1 MRNKNIFQL
10 STFNFQLNI
19 MAEEVKEIKRN
30 KTQKKDYTFA
40 VGRRKES
47 VARVRLY
54 QKVKEELVWADH
66 SVKKGD
72 IFVNE
77 KPIAEYFSGD
87 VSRHLYTEPLRIT
100 NAHQQ
105 GYAFTIKVAG
115 GGPSGQL
122 QAVVAG
128 ISNALIKVDSEKNRG
143 ILKKKGFLTR
153 DSRIRERRVVG
164 MGGKSRR
171 KKQSPK
177 R

>member
-1 MRNKNIFQL
+1 
-10 STFNFQLNI
+10 
-19 MAEEVKEIKRN
+19 MAEETQIKKNN
-30 KTQKKDYTFA
+30 KNTKKDYIFA
-40 VGRRKES
+40 VGRRKSS

-54 QKVKEELVWADH
+54 QTVKADLVWGE
-66 SVKKGD
+66 SPVKKGE
-72 IFVNE
+72 ILVNQ
-77 KPIAEYFSGD
+77 KSIADYFPSD
-87 VSRHLYTEPLRIT
+87 VERKTYTEPLRIT
-100 NAHQQ
+100 NTHQQ

-128 ISNALIKVDSEKNRG
+128 IANVLDSLDTEKYRPT
-143 ILKKKGFLTR
+143 LKKKGFLTR

>member
-1 MRNKNIFQL
+1 
-10 STFNFQLNI
+10 
-19 MAEEVKEIKRN
+19 MAEETQIKKNN
-30 KTQKKDYTFA
+30 KNSKKDYIFA
-40 VGRRKES
+40 VGRRKSS

-54 QKVKEELVWADH
+54 QHVKPDLVWGEL
-66 SVKKGD
+66 SVKKGEL
-72 IFVNE
+72 FVNQ
-77 KPIAEYFSGD
+77 KPIAEYFSSD
-87 VSRHLYTEPLRIT
+87 IDRKLYTEPLRIT

-105 GYAFTIKVAG
+105 NYAFTIKVVG

-122 QAVVAG
+122 QAVIAG
-128 ISNALIKVDSEKNRG
+128 ISNALDVLDPDKNRPV
-143 ILKKKGFLTR
+143 LKKKGFLTR

>member
-1 MRNKNIFQL
+1 MPEEVQVKKNNKN
-10 STFNFQLNI
+10 
-19 MAEEVKEIKRN
+19 VKR
-30 KTQKKDYTFA
+30 DYVFA
-40 VGRRKES
+40 VGRRKSS

-54 QKVKEELVWADH
+54 EHVKVDLVWGETQ
-66 SVKKGD
+66 VKKGELL
-72 IFVNE
+72 VNQ
-77 KPIAEYFSGD
+77 KPIADYFLGE
-87 VSRHLYTEPLRIT
+87 VSKRLYTEPLRIT

-105 GYAFTIKVAG
+105 NYAFTIKVAG

-122 QAVVAG
+122 QAVIAG
-128 ISNALIKVDSEKNRG
+128 ISNALISLDSDKNRSV
-143 ILKKKGFLTR
+143 LKKKGFLTR

>member
-1 MRNKNIFQL
+1 MAQDQQVQTIKKNGKSQ
-10 STFNFQLNI
+10 
-19 MAEEVKEIKRN
+19 KR
-30 KTQKKDYTFA
+30 DYIFA
-40 VGRRKES
+40 VGRRKSS

-54 QKVKEELVWADH
+54 QHVKADLVWGEA

-72 IFVNE
+72 IFVNQ

-87 VSRHLYTEPLRIT
+87 VARKLYTEPLRVT

-105 GYAFTIKVAG
+105 NYAFTIKVAG

-122 QAVVAG
+122 QAVIAG
-128 ISNALIKVDSEKNRG
+128 MANVLDALDTDKYRPT
-143 ILKKKGFLTR
+143 LKKKGFLTR
-153 DSRIRERRVVG
+153 DSRLRERRTVG